1 MRACKLWI
9 PTLTVLCACGGAEL
23 NQTRVTEVQAAV
35 LAAEQVGAS
44 DQPKAA
50 LHLQLAMEKLESAW
64 RLAADGDQ
72 KNSNLLLERA
82 KVDAELSLQLARTE
96 REQESARQAWEKIR
110 DLKKDSA
117 R

>member
-1 MRACKLWI
+1 MRVFKLWI

-23 NQTRVTEVQAAV
+23 NQTRATDVRAAV
-35 LAAEQVGAS
+35 LAAEQVGAN

-50 LHLQLAMEKLESAW
+50 LHLQLAKEQIVSAQ

-72 KNSNLLLERA
+72 NTSNLLLERA
-82 KVDAELSLQLARTE
+82 KVDAELALQLARTE
-96 REQESARQAWEKIR
+96 REQANAREAWEKIR
-110 DLKKDSA
+110 DLKQQSA